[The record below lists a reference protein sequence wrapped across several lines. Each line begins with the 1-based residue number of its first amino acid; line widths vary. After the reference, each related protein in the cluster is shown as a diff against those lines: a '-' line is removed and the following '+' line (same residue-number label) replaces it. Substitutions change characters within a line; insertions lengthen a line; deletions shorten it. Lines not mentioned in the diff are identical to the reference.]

1 VTSLAGSPPLTGAE
15 FTFTPP
21 AGATEMTN
29 RQGAPVTPAQAKS
42 AGPEKA
48 SIAVESVPMYSKMS
62 AASPVVVV
70 LHKDD
75 AVTIDFSVAGP
86 NGGWCSVTQAVVG
99 GKSGNVPCNSLERE
113 PVAQLDSPSAAPP
126 PAPVA
131 LTLPTID

>member
-1 VTSLAGSPPLTGAE
+1 MEFAVTSLAWSPPLTGAE

-99 GKSGNVPCNSLERE
+99 GKSGNVP
-113 PVAQLDSPSAAPP
+113 VAQLDSPSAAPP